1 MKRTN
6 ISEERVTKHIW
17 GFACIGFQCMKK
29 ETFLVVQ
36 KLNNKE
42 VLYSES
48 VTMNTKGV
56 DPLVSNPSLQADS
69 FLSEH
74 QGIP

>member
-6 ISEERVTKHIW
+6 ISEERVTKHIC

-42 VLYSES
+42 VLYSEI
-48 VTMNTKGV
+48 VTMNTKV
-56 DPLVSNPSLQADS
+56 FDPLVSNPSLLADS

>member
-17 GFACIGFQCMKK
+17 GFACIGFRCMKK

-42 VLYSES
+42 VLYSEI
-48 VTMNTKGV
+48 VTMNTKG
-56 DPLVSNPSLQADS
+56 SNPSLQADS

>member
-6 ISEERVTKHIW
+6 ISEEHVTKHIW
-17 GFACIGFQCMKK
+17 EFTCIGFQCMKK

-48 VTMNTKGV
+48 VTTNTEG
-56 DPLVSNPSLQADS
+56 SNPSLQADS

>member
-6 ISEERVTKHIW
+6 ISEERVTKHIC

-42 VLYSES
+42 VLYSEI
-48 VTMNTKGV
+48 VTMNTKG
-56 DPLVSNPSLQADS
+56 SNPSLQADS